1 MENKIYINH
10 RGTIFNPEPIEE
22 IQWSTRLYG
31 AGELKFK
38 VLKDNVMDF
47 KEGDQVTFYRNN
59 VPIFKGYVFSKE
71 RHKNSPITVLCYD
84 QLRYFKNKDTYTYSN
99 ITASGLL
106 KMIASDYNLTTGDI
120 ANTAYVLPPRI
131 EDNSTLFDIMYN
143 ALESTEK
150 YNRQKYVLYD
160 DFGQLTLKPY
170 EDMLLPVWVDE
181 STAEEYDYT
190 STIDDE
196 TYNRIKLAYDNGDSG
211 QREVHVFNDTLNQ
224 SKWGTLQYYEKLDK
238 ALSAA
243 DLKVKADALLKYYNL
258 KKRELTIK
266 SVFGDI
272 RVRAGTL
279 VSVGMRLGDMDL
291 SNYMGVEKAKH
302 TFSDGIHTM
311 DLYLAGVRG
320 EFHA

>member
-10 RGTIFNPEPIEE
+10 KGTIFNPEPIEE
-22 IQWSTRLYG
+22 IQWSTRLFG

-106 KMIASDYNLTTGDI
+106 KMIAGDYNLTTGDI

-131 EDNSTLFDIMYN
+131 EDNSTLFDIIYN

-160 DFGQLTLKPY
+160 DFGAIALKNSLYMVSSFLADSSDIIEYKYTSSIDSNVYNSVKLKYEKTTKYTHVSNVYTAKDTEKIKEWGLLQLY
-170 EDMLLPVWVDE
+170 EHIGENIDGNAYANMLL
-181 STAEEYDYT
+181 
-190 STIDDE
+190 
-196 TYNRIKLAYDNGDSG
+196 N
-211 QREVHVFNDTLNQ
+211 
-224 SKWGTLQYYEKLDK
+224 
-238 ALSAA
+238 
-243 DLKVKADALLKYYNL
+243 KYS
-258 KKRELTIK
+258 RK
-266 SVFGDI
+266 SSRNCGCSF
-272 RVRAGTL
+272 
-279 VSVGMRLGDMDL
+279 
-291 SNYMGVEKAKH
+291 
-302 TFSDGIHTM
+302 
-311 DLYLAGVRG
+311 
-320 EFHA
+320 

>member
-59 VPIFKGYVFSKE
+59 IPIFKGYVFAKE

-106 KMIASDYNLTTGDI
+106 KMIASDYNLTTGDM
-120 ANTAYVLPPRI
+120 ANTAYVLPLRI

-160 DFGQLTLKPY
+160 DFGAIVLKNSLYMGSSFLADSSDIIEYKYTSSIDSNVYNSVKLKYEKTTKYTHISNVYTAKDTEKIKEWGLLQLYEHIGENIDGNAYANMLLNKYKTKSRTLKIC
-170 EDMLLPVWVDE
+170 
-181 STAEEYDYT
+181 T
-190 STIDDE
+190 
-196 TYNRIKLAYDNGDSG
+196 
-211 QREVHVFNDTLNQ
+211 
-224 SKWGTLQYYEKLDK
+224 
-238 ALSAA
+238 
-243 DLKVKADALLKYYNL
+243 
-258 KKRELTIK
+258 
-266 SVFGDI
+266 FGDI
-272 RVRAGTL
+272 SMRAGTIINVNL
-279 VSVGMRLGDMDL
+279 DIGDFVLNNRFTVRECEHTYKD
-291 SNYMGVEKAKH
+291 NEEYMWLTVDGGVLNE
-302 TFSDGIHTM
+302 
-311 DLYLAGVRG
+311 
-320 EFHA
+320 

>member
-1 MENKIYINH
+1 MLAADYGLACGTVADTKYKI
-10 RGTIFNPEPIEE
+10 P
-22 IQWSTRLYG
+22 Q
-31 AGELKFK
+31 
-38 VLKDNVMDF
+38 
-47 KEGDQVTFYRNN
+47 
-59 VPIFKGYVFSKE
+59 
-71 RHKNSPITVLCYD
+71 
-84 QLRYFKNKDTYTYSN
+84 
-99 ITASGLL
+99 
-106 KMIASDYNLTTGDI
+106 
-120 ANTAYVLPPRI
+120 RI
-131 EDNSTLFDIMYN
+131 EDGTLFDILGN
-143 ALESTEK
+143 ASDLTLLNTGK
-150 YNRQKYVLYD
+150 MYVLYD

>member
-131 EDNSTLFDIMYN
+131 EDNSTLLDIMYN

-160 DFGQLTLKPY
+160 DFGSLSLKNIANLAVNILIDSETGENYKYSSSIDDQTYNKIKLVYDNKNTGQRDVYIAQDSSKMNEWGMLQYYDKLSEGENGKEKVESLLQLYNRKSKSFQITNAIG
-170 EDMLLPVWVDE
+170 DVSVRAGCLLPVILDLGVAKVQSMMLVE
-181 STAEEYDYT
+181 SC
-190 STIDDE
+190 
-196 TYNRIKLAYDNGDSG
+196 K
-211 QREVHVFNDTLNQ
+211 HVFRENENFMNLTLR
-224 SKWGTLQYYEKLDK
+224 G
-238 ALSAA
+238 
-243 DLKVKADALLKYYNL
+243 
-258 KKRELTIK
+258 
-266 SVFGDI
+266 GDF
-272 RVRAGTL
+272 V
-279 VSVGMRLGDMDL
+279 
-291 SNYMGVEKAKH
+291 
-302 TFSDGIHTM
+302 
-311 DLYLAGVRG
+311 
-320 EFHA
+320 

>member
-1 MENKIYINH
+1 M
-10 RGTIFNPEPIEE
+10 
-22 IQWSTRLYG
+22 
-31 AGELKFK
+31 
-38 VLKDNVMDF
+38 
-47 KEGDQVTFYRNN
+47 
-59 VPIFKGYVFSKE
+59 
-71 RHKNSPITVLCYD
+71 
-84 QLRYFKNKDTYTYSN
+84 
-99 ITASGLL
+99 
-106 KMIASDYNLTTGDI
+106 
-120 ANTAYVLPPRI
+120 
-131 EDNSTLFDIMYN
+131 
-143 ALESTEK
+143 
-150 YNRQKYVLYD
+150 YVLYD